1 MKFMFEMRKIHCPY
15 CGELQLVDLD
25 GSGGDQNY
33 WEDCQ
38 VCCSPILFRLHVD
51 THSGALAV
59 HVHRDD
65 D

>member
-38 VCCSPILFRLHVD
+38 VCCRPIQIRAEVD
-51 THSGALAV
+51 SAGIPAITV
-59 HVHRDD
+59 NNETE
-65 D
+65 